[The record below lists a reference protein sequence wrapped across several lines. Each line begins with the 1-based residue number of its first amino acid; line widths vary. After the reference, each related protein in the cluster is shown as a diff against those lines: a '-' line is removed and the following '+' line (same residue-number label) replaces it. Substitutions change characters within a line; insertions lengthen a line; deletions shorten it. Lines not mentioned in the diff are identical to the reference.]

1 MNFLILVVVFWL
13 GVVLFIVPLIVLSQR
28 RLALRLQARIEDLEQ
43 RLAKSE
49 AQTSDQPTPTDQ
61 DETSPASTSIPAVLS
76 NGSAMDPDPSP
87 QVQ

>member
-13 GVVLFIVPLIVLSQR
+13 GVVLFIVHLIVLSQR

-49 AQTSDQPTPTDQ
+49 AQTSDQPFSAIQ
-61 DETSPASTSIPAVLS
+61 GSFNSISSYKKL
-76 NGSAMDPDPSP
+76 
-87 QVQ
+87 QCLFK